1 MQVVLVFTAGSS
13 RAVRLADSAD
23 TNNSAIDPTWST
35 WQTMQSKFLQKQT
48 ELYGNWT
55 SHYYSVCTDSHL
67 CYTSWTERLSLTSQI
82 DLYNELTPTSLDTA
96 YLQNNTRSVVT
107 SLRNTDPDAVWVM
120 QGWMFVSDTKSW
132 NKTTIPALLSGA
144 TDEEM
149 VSTQASRGRDRVRV
163 RRDPGALA
171 DGLMNRLCLIWR
183 PRRSQPGTPR
193 RVTTARTGCGTRWVW
208 VSSHLGPGTRTEVIR
223 SCSTTARTW
232 ASTDR
237 SRITPPR

>member
-1 MQVVLVFTAGSS
+1 MQVVFPVYSS

-35 WQTMQSKFLQKQT
+35 WQTMQGKFLQKQS

-55 SHYYSVCTDSHL
+55 SHYYSVGIPQRPICGVSRVEDSGL
-67 CYTSWTERLSLTSQI
+67 RLTTQI
-82 DLYNELTPTSLDTA
+82 DLYNELTPTSLDST

-144 TDEEM
+144 TDDEM
-149 VSTQASRGRDRVRV
+149 VSRSSGIPNRDRDRDRDRVRV
-163 RRDPGALA
+163 RVGIRGPMLIG
-171 DGLMNRLCLIWR
+171 RLCLIWR
-183 PRRSQPGTPR
+183 PRRSLRGTPR
-193 RVTTARTGCGTRWVW
+193 RGTTARTGCGTRWVRDDLRHW
-208 VSSHLGPGTRTEVIR
+208 GGRP
-223 SCSTTARTW
+223 
-232 ASTDR
+232 D
-237 SRITPPR
+237 

>member
-171 DGLMNRLCLIWR
+171 D
-183 PRRSQPGTPR
+183 
-193 RVTTARTGCGTRWVW
+193 
-208 VSSHLGPGTRTEVIR
+208 E
-223 SCSTTARTW
+223 
-232 ASTDR
+232 
-237 SRITPPR
+237 